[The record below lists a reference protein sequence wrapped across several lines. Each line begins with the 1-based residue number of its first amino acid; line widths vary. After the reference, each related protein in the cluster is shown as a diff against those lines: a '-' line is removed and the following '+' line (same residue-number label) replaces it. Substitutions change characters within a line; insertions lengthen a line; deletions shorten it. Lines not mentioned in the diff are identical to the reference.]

1 MNLIICSVLVLGIIG
16 FAGALMLYATARRFH
31 VDEDPRIDRIAS
43 VLPGANC
50 GGCGLKGCRDF
61 ATRCVEQGSL
71 KGLHCPVSSAENT
84 SAIASILGVTAE
96 TAVRRIAVLHCNGS
110 CQARPETYVYDGAL
124 TCAIMD
130 ATGVGTRGCSY
141 GCLGCGD
148 CVAVCKFG
156 AISIYPSIKLPVVD
170 TDKCTACGACVN
182 ECPRHIIELRPSGRL
197 DRRVWVACSNRER
210 GAVARKTCKAACIG
224 CSKCVKTC
232 PFGAVEVN
240 HNLSYINPDLCKTC
254 GKCVASCPTGAIL
267 TSFTIPAKTATES

>member
-148 CVAVCKFG
+148 CVGACRFG
-156 AISIYPSIKLPVVD
+156 ALSINRETGLAEVD
-170 TDKCTACGACVN
+170 PQACTGCGAC
-182 ECPRHIIELRPSGRL
+182 
-197 DRRVWVACSNRER
+197 
-210 GAVARKTCKAACIG
+210 AA
-224 CSKCVKTC
+224 
-232 PFGAVEVN
+232 
-240 HNLSYINPDLCKTC
+240 
-254 GKCVASCPTGAIL
+254 
-267 TSFTIPAKTATES
+267 

>member
-1 MNLIICSVLVLGIIG
+1 
-16 FAGALMLYATARRFH
+16 MLYATARRFH

-130 ATGVGTRGCSY
+130 AT
-141 GCLGCGD
+141 
-148 CVAVCKFG
+148 
-156 AISIYPSIKLPVVD
+156 YP
-170 TDKCTACGACVN
+170 
-182 ECPRHIIELRPSGRL
+182 
-197 DRRVWVACSNRER
+197 
-210 GAVARKTCKAACIG
+210 
-224 CSKCVKTC
+224 
-232 PFGAVEVN
+232 
-240 HNLSYINPDLCKTC
+240 LSLHDAFPL
-254 GKCVASCPTGAIL
+254 
-267 TSFTIPAKTATES
+267 

>member
-96 TAVRRIAVLHCNGS
+96 TAVRRIAVLHCNGLVS
-110 CQARPETYVYDGAL
+110 GTSGNIRLRRSPDMRHNGCNRRRHPWMFIRMPRLRRLRGSVQIRSHFNRPRDKAP
-124 TCAIMD
+124 CCRHRQMH
-130 ATGVGTRGCSY
+130 
-141 GCLGCGD
+141 CLW
-148 CVAVCKFG
+148 
-156 AISIYPSIKLPVVD
+156 
-170 TDKCTACGACVN
+170 
-182 ECPRHIIELRPSGRL
+182 RM
-197 DRRVWVACSNRER
+197 
-210 GAVARKTCKAACIG
+210 RKRMSSA
-224 CSKCVKTC
+224 
-232 PFGAVEVN
+232 
-240 HNLSYINPDLCKTC
+240 HN
-254 GKCVASCPTGAIL
+254 
-267 TSFTIPAKTATES
+267 